1 MRLKS
6 TFLTLLKLLFAAL
19 LLLWLMRSGQLDFSQ
34 LNKLLVEG
42 DLALATVGY
51 FLIGPVLLTTM
62 RWKLLLEAA
71 DYVIGWKRAFQ
82 LQLTG
87 FFFNTVM
94 PGAVGGDLVKTAY
107 VIRDNP
113 DKSKALAMMTVVLD
127 RIIGLSGLFFVGWL
141 LVMINYRQIVAAP
154 KLWPLITL
162 MSLISL
168 GFVVFFTTALYHYK
182 KSDPILKL
190 LAYPIPGFS
199 LILKLYNA
207 LRTYRYA
214 RGAILKCLVY
224 SFLVQIASLLLF
236 YFMTIKVL
244 GYAPAFGPI
253 ATIFPMGILT
263 TAIPITPGGLG
274 VGHVAF
280 DRLFNMINL
289 SHGATV
295 FNLYVLSQLFLN
307 LSGIISYLSL
317 KKTPQSLGLSSNAAH
332 PSA

>member
-1 MRLKS
+1 MKLKT

-19 LLLWLMRSGQLDFSQ
+19 LLLWLDRSGQLDFRQ
-34 LNKLLVEG
+34 LNKFVVEP
-42 DLALATVGY
+42 DLALATVAY
-51 FLIGPVLLTTM
+51 FVFGPLILTTL

-113 DKSKALAMMTVVLD
+113 TKSKTLAMMTVVLD

-141 LVMINYRQIVAAP
+141 LFMINFQQIIAEK
-154 KLWPLITL
+154 KLLP
-162 MSLISL
+162 LISL
-168 GFVVFFTTALYHYK
+168 MSAISCGFVVFFATALYHYK
-182 KSDPILKL
+182 GSDPILRL
-190 LAYPIPGFS
+190 LQLRIPGFKV
-199 LILKLYNA
+199 LLKLYSA

-214 RGAILKCLVY
+214 RGSILRCLLY
-224 SFLVQIASLLLF
+224 SFMVQIASLMLF

-244 GYAPAFGPI
+244 GTAPPFGPI

-263 TAIPITPGGLG
+263 TALPITPGGLG

-280 DRLFNMINL
+280 DRLFHMIGL
-289 SHGATV
+289 DHGATV

-307 LSGIISYLSL
+307 LFGVFTYLGL
-317 KKTPQSLGLSSNAAH
+317 KKSPEELPLARNAAH
-332 PSA
+332 LS